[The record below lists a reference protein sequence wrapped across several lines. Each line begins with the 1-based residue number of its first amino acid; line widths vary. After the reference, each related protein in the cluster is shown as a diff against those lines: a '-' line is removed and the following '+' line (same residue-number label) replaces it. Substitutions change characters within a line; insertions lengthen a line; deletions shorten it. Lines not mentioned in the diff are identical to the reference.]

1 MTRETLLDFFDDRIQ
16 SESTFVVY
24 HDGYR
29 AHSYTY
35 QDIHRAAMIFSER
48 LRSNGCHPADKVI
61 LWGENS
67 AEWIAVFWGC
77 LLANTVVVPLDFRI
91 SANFFAKVV
100 DIVSARVIVCGN
112 ELPEIPITSTAAL
125 WRFNEIFDQSKDT
138 DRTDYKSNHAA
149 NDLAQIIFTSGATS
163 EPKGVEITHAN
174 ILANIVPIEREV
186 QKYQTIARPFLPLR
200 FLNLLPLSHMF
211 GQAMATFVPPMLKG
225 ITVFMQ
231 GYNPTDIVAQIKTNR
246 VSVLVCV
253 PKILEVLRDFV
264 IHFDPT
270 AADTT
275 KRPPNVAI
283 RWWRYRKIHRLFGFK
298 FWTFVVGGAPLDPD
312 LEAFWSRLGFLVI
325 QGYGLTETAPIVTLN
340 HPLRARK
347 GSVGTAIGGVDLSIA
362 DDGEI
367 LVRGANVTRGYY
379 NSPEATARVFR
390 DGWFHTGDIGSIDEK
405 GRLSVRGRKKE
416 MIVTADGRNVFPE
429 DIEKVMGALEGVRE
443 VAVVGVS
450 KEEKERVHAILVLE
464 PGYQSGPVVRKANKE
479 LEDHQ
484 RIRSCSVWP
493 STSLPRTEGTGKV
506 KRHELKRWIDGDLSE
521 RPAENTPTTNLDAVL
536 EQFAHGQPITNNT
549 TIEQL
554 GLSSLERIELMMTL
568 EHEFNHPIDEIE
580 FAEVNTISELRKL
593 VTNLETTDSIKTSII
608 SPRSTSIEFP
618 AWNRNRLTTLVR
630 RIALST
636 VLLPLTRLFVWLRI
650 EGLDRLEETKGPVI
664 YAANHQSHLDAP
676 VILAAL
682 PNSRRNKVATAA
694 ALEWFSAHFHP
705 ERYSRIARL
714 RNGVSYALAVLCFN
728 VVPLPTKEAGA
739 RDAIRYLGE
748 LLTDGTSVLI
758 FPEGLRTTT
767 GEIASFKSGIGM
779 IASKLRV
786 PVIPVRITGVDR
798 ILHHS
803 WRMARPGR
811 ARVAFGSP
819 LTFHGNDYRNHA
831 RRIEESVK
839 AL

>member
-1 MTRETLLDFFDDRIQ
+1 MTRETLLDFFDERIQ
-16 SESTFVVY
+16 SESPFVVY

-35 QDIHRAAMIFSER
+35 QDIHRAAVIFSER
-48 LRSNGCHPADKVI
+48 LRSNGCQPADKVI
-61 LWGENS
+61 LWGENC

-91 SANFFAKVV
+91 SANFFTKVV
-100 DIVSARVIVCGN
+100 EIVSARVIVCGN
-112 ELPEIPITSTAAL
+112 EIREIPVTSTATI
-125 WRFNEIFDQSKDT
+125 WSFDEIFTRSKDAT
-138 DRTDYKSNHAA
+138 PAGYKSEHSA
-149 NDLAQIIFTSGATS
+149 NDLIQVIFTSGATS

-174 ILANIVPIEREV
+174 ILANIVPIEREI
-186 QKYQTIARPFLPLR
+186 QKYLTIARPFLPLR

-231 GYNPTDIVAQIKTNR
+231 GYNPADIVAQIKANR

-270 AADTT
+270 TAEIT
-275 KRPPNVAI
+275 KRSPNVAL
-283 RWWRYRKIHRLFGFK
+283 RWWHYRKVHRLFGFK
-298 FWTFVVGGAPLDPD
+298 FWAFVVGGAPLDPEI
-312 LEAFWSRLGFLVI
+312 EAFWSRLGFLVI

-347 GSVGTAIGGVDLSIA
+347 GSVGTPIGGVDLTIA

-379 NSPEATARVFR
+379 NSPEATATVFR

-416 MIVTADGRNVFPE
+416 MIVTADGQNVFPE
-429 DIEKVMGALEGVRE
+429 DVEKIMATLEGVRE
-443 VAVVGVS
+443 VAIIGVS
-450 KEEKERVHAILVLE
+450 RDEKERVHAILVLE
-464 PGYQSGPVVRKANKE
+464 PGYKSGPMIKRANE
-479 LEDHQ
+479 DLEDHQ
-484 RIRSCSVWP
+484 RIRSCSIWP
-493 STSLPRTEGTGKV
+493 STSLPRTEGTGKI
-506 KRHELKRWIDGDLSE
+506 KRHELKRWLEGDLSK
-521 RPAENTPTTNLDAVL
+521 RPTPNAPNTDIDAVL
-536 EQFAHGQPITNNT
+536 ERFAHGQPITNNT
-549 TIEQL
+549 TMEEL
-554 GLSSLERIELMMTL
+554 GLSSLERIELMMAL
-568 EHEFNHPIDEIE
+568 EHEFNQPIDEIE
-580 FAEVNTISELRKL
+580 FADVQTIAELRKL
-593 VTNLETTDSIKTSII
+593 VTDLGTRDSIQTSTI
-608 SPRSTSIEFP
+608 SFRSTSIKFP
-618 AWNRNRLTTLVR
+618 TWNRNRLSALVR

-650 EGLDRLEETKGPVI
+650 EGLDRLEEVKGPVI

-682 PNSRRNKVATAA
+682 PKTRRYKVATAA
-694 ALEWFSAHFHP
+694 ALEWFSAHFYP
-705 ERYSRIARL
+705 ERYSRMAHL
-714 RNGVSYALAVLCFN
+714 RNGFTYTLAVLCFN

-786 PVIPVRITGVDR
+786 PVIPIRIDGVDL
-798 ILHHS
+798 ILHQS
-803 WRMARPGR
+803 WKMARPGR

-819 LTFHGNDYRNHA
+819 LTLLGNDYQDHA
-831 RRIEESVK
+831 RKIEKSVK